1 MAKFGYSSA
10 RLRSLVNRGLEINQ
24 VTMANRGVDDIE
36 GLEINKAPRD
46 IMPPVVFCIGSRSR
60 TSAK

>member
-36 GLEINKAPRD
+36 GLEINQAPRD
-46 IMPPVVFCIGSRSR
+46 IMPPVLLCRDGRSCISV
-60 TSAK
+60 K